1 MKCALVVNST
11 GACRS
16 QIFHPFPISRS
27 SSSPTSIS
35 AFSLTHS
42 YYSGPCIMHFLP
54 ANGTRIALFL
64 DQSLPLLMR
73 LLDNSCGK
81 CLQRMCTIADRK
93 MILQIAIVQN
103 HLSVPYNLNLPR
115 SFNPTQHRLVQY
127 PVITLHMY
135 MYVRPY
141 R

>member
-1 MKCALVVNST
+1 
-11 GACRS
+11 
-16 QIFHPFPISRS
+16 
-27 SSSPTSIS
+27 
-35 AFSLTHS
+35 
-42 YYSGPCIMHFLP
+42 MHFSP

-73 LLDNSCGK
+73 LLDNACGK

-93 MILQIAIVQN
+93 MILQNIVQS

-127 PVITLHMY
+127 PVITLHVY
-135 MYVRPY
+135 FRPY